1 MSLWEALGLSDSK
14 QKADQQRTN
23 TALGNIQSNMAGLD
37 QRAAGAESTYDTRSQ
52 NAVNRNGPQA
62 DWGQA
67 QGDYGQQQKNIADQN
82 SLAAMMNE
90 RAQGKGLSA
99 AQLQMQAGQAQ
110 AAANAQAAAAGARG
124 GGLAQVLAARGAAEQ
139 NAGAQQ
145 AAVGQGAALR
155 ANEMTAAQNSLA
167 GLYGQQA
174 QAEAAMRAGSQAQSQ
189 YDVTNAQQN
198 YAQQQQAAQGWAGLS
213 QGALGQ
219 QYGSQA
225 TVQSGELGL
234 ASSNQQADQS
244 SLARSDKYIGAGVS
258 TAGSVASSGATSDER
273 AKTGIVDLNSPDA
286 STQMDMLYEG
296 LDPDPQFEGK
306 TFKDREGQGAIET
319 DDGGLRRATY
329 ATPNDSLAATL
340 AGYGGQATR
349 DKTYDQTRAQDFATM
364 GAPAPDSWVDHT
376 ADDPNAKPLAAKA
389 SVGDFDPTSKTGL
402 RENADDKQ
410 QAAYTASD
418 PNKAAFDQLMASGSK
433 GGSNPFGDGQRINH
447 LAAFGTAFA
456 SDERCKKNVQALGDN
471 PITDMLRE
479 APPKAFR
486 YKDPAD
492 GEGPRIGVMAQDLAK
507 TPAGRTMVRQ
517 EPTGKLVLDPQA
529 SLSAVLASNAQLQR
543 EIDALR
549 GKKGGK

>member
-14 QKADQQRTN
+14 QKADQRRTN
-23 TALGNIQSNMAGLD
+23 TALDNIQSNMAGLD
-37 QRAAGAESTYDTRSQ
+37 QRAAGAESTYDTRSR
-52 NAVNRNGPQA
+52 NAVDRNGPQA

-124 GGLAQVLAARGAAEQ
+124 GGLAQTLAARGAAEQ
-139 NAGAQQ
+139 NAAAQQ

-174 QAEAAMRAGSQAQSQ
+174 QAEAAMRAGSQSQSQ

-225 TVQSGELGL
+225 TVQNGELGL
-234 ASSNQQADQS
+234 ASSNQQAEQS
-244 SLARSDKYIGAGVS
+244 SLARSDKYFGAGVS
-258 TAGSVASSGATSDER
+258 TAGSVAGSVATSDER
-273 AKTGIVDLNSPDA
+273 AKTGIVDINSPDA
-286 STQMDMLYEG
+286 STQMDMLYNG

-306 TFKDREGQGAIET
+306 TFKAREGQGAIET
-319 DDGGLRRATY
+319 GDGGLRRATY

-402 RENADDKQ
+402 RESADDKQ

-418 PNKAAFDQLMASGSK
+418 PSKAAFAQLMAQGSK
-433 GGSNPFGDGQRINH
+433 GGSNPFGDGQRTNP